1 MKELKAEHKDALKE
15 LAKLEKAA
23 PKTCAGLFDGQ
34 DAVAAAR
41 ARLQPVLER
50 LAAIEAELAPY
61 EAIKKQLAEARARY
75 RELTAAFVDVLKAR
89 CDELSDDENRALVLD
104 LFAQDVHAG
113 LDAAVNEK
121 RQELVR
127 FVEGVWDKYRVTLHE
142 LRGQRVSVEEW
153 LNSIVMRLGYR

>member
-1 MKELKAEHKDALKE
+1 M
-15 LAKLEKAA
+15 
-23 PKTCAGLFDGQ
+23 FDGR

-61 EAIKKQLAEARARY
+61 EAIKKQLAEARACY
-75 RELTAAFVDVLKAR
+75 RELTTAFVDVLKAR
-89 CDELSDDENRALVLD
+89 CDELSEDEKRALVLE
-104 LFAQDVHAG
+104 LFAQDVQAG

-127 FVEGVWDKYRVTLHE
+127 FLEGVWDKYRVTLMNFRSDRAEIEQH
-142 LRGQRVSVEEW
+142 LSRI
-153 LNSIVMRLGYR
+153 LNGLNYL